1 MYCTAIQWQK
11 VYALVAS
18 GILFVDYVDLL
29 ASSDI
34 YLWLTLGWFAVEC
47 EMVGRRVST
56 SESQAT
62 VFSQKG
68 RGVPFPGHRA
78 ALPNGEVS
86 WGLFHK

>member
-34 YLWLTLGWFAVEC
+34 YLWLTLG
-47 EMVGRRVST
+47 
-56 SESQAT
+56 
-62 VFSQKG
+62 
-68 RGVPFPGHRA
+68 
-78 ALPNGEVS
+78 
-86 WGLFHK
+86 